1 MKKNV
6 TITKNELK
14 PHQNAKECYI
24 YRIRFIKEYAKNEN
38 HQKVRDHCH
47 DSGTF
52 RGAAH
57 SICSLNFNVPK
68 EIPVVFHNGSNY
80 DYHFIIKKLA
90 KETDWKKYWKVHK
103 TFFVPIE
110 KEILKK
116 LIKMIMKIL

>member
-1 MKKNV
+1 MKKKKVGITYRTKTTGNNAKTCQKDNWLWKKNV

-14 PHQNAKECYI
+14 PHQDAKECYI

-57 SICSLNFNVPK
+57 SICSLNFNVPE

-90 KETDWKKYWKVHK
+90 K
-103 TFFVPIE
+103 
-110 KEILKK
+110 
-116 LIKMIMKIL
+116 